1 LVTATT
7 AVGEIS
13 AKVIIPVVIN
23 YKAKTTLLLDI
34 MNKKYQVCTNCVM
47 DSTDS
52 KISFDELGICDH
64 CLDFVNNVQPNWH
77 TGDASRKQLSHLV
90 EKIKLSGK
98 DRDFDCIIGMSGGL
112 DSSYMLHLAVKEFG
126 LRPLVFHVDGGWNT
140 DIAVNNI
147 QVIVEKLGVDLFT
160 EVINWQE
167 MRDFQ
172 LAFFKAGV
180 PHLDIPQDHAFIAT
194 LYHFAN
200 KHGIKYILNGGNI
213 STECVR
219 NPKEWLYYGTDMAQ
233 IRDIQR
239 CFGTMKLETYPFSS
253 IFFHKV
259 YLRYIKRVQV
269 VKPLNYLPYIREV
282 AIQTLT
288 EEYGWKAYP
297 QKHFES
303 RFTRFYEG
311 YWLPTRFGF
320 DTRRVQYSSL
330 ILTGQM
336 TRQQALDR
344 LKTSAYDQDTIDEDF
359 DYIATKLGISTNELR
374 NYHEMPKKSYKDY
387 RNQEWLFDI
396 GANVLKKL
404 GIETSVK
411 R

>member
-1 LVTATT
+1 MVTATT